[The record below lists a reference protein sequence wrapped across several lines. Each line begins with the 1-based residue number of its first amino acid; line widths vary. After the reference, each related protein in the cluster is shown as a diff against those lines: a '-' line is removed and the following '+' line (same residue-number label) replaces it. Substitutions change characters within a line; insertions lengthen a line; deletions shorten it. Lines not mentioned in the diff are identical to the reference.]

1 MPLQSITV
9 GGHHTEAGAP
19 AVQAGPS
26 AHPPSH
32 RCEESV
38 RVVPGVDLALGTI
51 TFLVD
56 GRLERYWHHEPRLIT
71 QILSCSV
78 RPVRWFPATRKLTLT
93 VAAAGH
99 RNGVERHFIL
109 SAF

>member
-9 GGHHTEAGAP
+9 SGQVTEAGAP
-19 AVQAGPS
+19 AVQARPS
-26 AHPPSH
+26 AAPPGH

-38 RVVPGVDLALGTI
+38 RVVPGVDLSQGTI
-51 TFLVD
+51 TFMVD
-56 GRLERYWHHEPRLIT
+56 GHLERYWHHEPRLIT
-71 QILSCSV
+71 QALACSV